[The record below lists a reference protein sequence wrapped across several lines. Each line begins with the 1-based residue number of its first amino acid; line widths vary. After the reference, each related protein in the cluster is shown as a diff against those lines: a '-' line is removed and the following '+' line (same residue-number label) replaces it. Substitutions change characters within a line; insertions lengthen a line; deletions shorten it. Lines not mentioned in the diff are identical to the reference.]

1 MELWSGVKWCRRWL
15 LLLPIAFLL
24 ASFVPAKIS
33 RAQANSPN
41 SYTIQECDEV
51 KESNLRD
58 ELNRITQS
66 VFAEERGG
74 VSVSEIVERNWNT
87 LNLNATVDATVEA
100 ATERVM
106 EETGFWDR
114 FISGW
119 SPSKAEEVTKQV
131 ATFAFDSSEFREA
144 FDLLS
149 LNISDDVVAEIRLMT
164 AKSASSAL
172 LCVQTF
178 VGDTISPT
186 MAAVLEVEIQ
196 ARLSEIQFTGDED
209 LNLLDIVRAN
219 PNLTGGVALIIG
231 TQIARTLGKQLAQ
244 KIAGRV
250 AGRILARVGSA
261 VVPLVGWV
269 IGAGLIA
276 WDLFNA
282 KEGSL
287 PQIRDALQDPEV
299 KEEIRAQ
306 VTEKVSDELRIEL
319 PQLARSVSNDV
330 YSQWQEFRRKHSRVL
345 DLTRAS
351 QRFQSILDNTPVEM
365 VKTLADL
372 VALAEE
378 KLGTEGLVNLID
390 TGKFERILSLPEE
403 AIEIFRVTGDAAVVI
418 AWADLAGELI
428 VKVVE
433 LELYRVASTSDFRD
447 RADLETVIALEDAEL
462 IQKLMLL
469 DRKERETL
477 LGLSTAHIKQ
487 VLEALSEEELSR
499 LAREY
504 LAELEPQ
511 ERNIVV
517 DRILTVPEVF
527 PELRVDAVRRALLES
542 QDFEAT
548 LNYIIQRTKSVP
560 WIGEVVQMSAALG
573 PVLSGDLPWALFW
586 RYDVAA
592 LGNVL
597 LALMGLI
604 VLIIVWRRVSPRR
617 KQDVNVNVV
626 LPERRGINEIDTNVK
641 RIESRGGE
649 EDGP

>member
-1 MELWSGVKWCRRWL
+1 MTLGLLIAL
-15 LLLPIAFLL
+15 LLSAILPCKPVR
-24 ASFVPAKIS
+24 SQS
-33 RAQANSPN
+33 TSPL
-41 SYTIQECDEV
+41 SYTFDECDQV
-51 KESNLRD
+51 KEASLRD
-58 ELNRITQS
+58 ELNRITQF
-66 VFAEERGG
+66 VFAEEQGG
-74 VSVSEIVERNWNT
+74 MDVSAIVDRNWNS
-87 LNLNATVDATVEA
+87 LNLDATVDAAVES

-106 EETGFWDR
+106 KETGLWER
-114 FISGW
+114 VISGW
-119 SPSKAEEVTKQV
+119 SPSKAEELTKKV
-131 ATFAFDSSEFREA
+131 ATNAFDSTDFREA
-144 FDLLS
+144 FDVLS
-149 LNISDDVVAEIRLMT
+149 LNITDDVVTEIRLMT
-164 AKSASSAL
+164 VKSASSAL

-178 VGDTISPT
+178 VGDTMSPT

-196 ARLSEIQFTGDED
+196 ERLSKIPFPEDED

-250 AGRILARVGSA
+250 AGRILARVGST

-276 WDLFNA
+276 WDLFNS
-282 KEGSL
+282 KDGSL
-287 PQIRDALQDPEV
+287 PQIRDALQDSEV

-306 VTEKVSDELRIEL
+306 VTEKVSDELRVEL
-319 PQLARSVSNDV
+319 PQLARTVSNDV
-330 YSQWQEFRRKHSRVL
+330 FSQWQEFRRKHSRVL

-372 VALAEE
+372 VELAEE

-403 AIEIFRVTGDAAVVI
+403 ALEIFRVTGDAAVVI
-418 AWADLAGELI
+418 AWADLAGEVI

-447 RADLETVIALEDAEL
+447 RADLETVIALENADL

-469 DRKERETL
+469 DQEERDTL

-487 VLEALSEEELSR
+487 VLEALSEEELSG
-499 LAREY
+499 LAKDY

-511 ERNIVV
+511 ERNVVV

-527 PELRVDAVRRALLES
+527 PELRVDAVRRELLES
-542 QDFEAT
+542 QDIEAT

-560 WIGEVVQMSAALG
+560 WIGEVVQMSAAIG

-592 LGNVL
+592 LGNIL

-604 VLIIVWRRVSPRR
+604 ALIIVWRRVSPRR
-617 KQDVNVNVV
+617 RQDVNVNVV
-626 LPERRGINEIDTNVK
+626 LPEKRGINEIDTNAK

-649 EDGP
+649 EDGQ